1 MLKIRNNLKRSV
13 LGAVVCATM
22 TMAVGSAQAANT
34 PFQQDVS
41 AAIDRAIEFL
51 ANQGVY
57 NNPSS
62 EGNFGA
68 NGLAMQALLEKRASG
83 DLSSPPQGY
92 VGATPTDQGRLRTAA
107 AFILDRA
114 NETSFYAYVDGQ
126 WIFALS
132 GYALTSG
139 PDKSALGAG
148 IAGNA
153 DYETIKQA
161 MDRMVDRTLA
171 NQRKASNGYP
181 NPANQGYWCYTNAGC
196 EDSSTTQFAAAGL
209 HAAKTFYTSAKSGD
223 GGPFADAARA
233 ALIDAALARTKTAYA
248 LNGGTGSDNPNCAAV
263 TPTERG
269 HGYSSPAEGYKPSL
283 QQTASGIYIQ
293 LFGGSDV
300 NTPAVQNYME
310 WVRNHYRW
318 QDLDNLGNFWPSESW
333 GYYLWSSFKAMELIR
348 QSGVVTA
355 VGNLGPDSFGKL
367 AGVAG
372 CAVRQQNKVPAS
384 YARVPSFGAGAVG
397 YYAAELAG
405 QYFDYAHQIISAQRY
420 DGSLPINGN
429 DGKFNVSVPG
439 APSPTS
445 GWQGGADAAHQSYL
459 LLVLQ
464 RSVGNVI
471 QKCDV
476 DGDGDVDTADLQAIR
491 LKIGTVP
498 AANDP
503 RDANGDGKINI
514 ADVRS
519 CSQVC
524 TKASCAP

>member
-1 MLKIRNNLKRSV
+1 MLKIRNDMKKSV
-13 LGAVVCATM
+13 LGAIACAAM
-22 TMAVGSAQAANT
+22 TLATGSAQAANT

-41 AAIDRAIEFL
+41 AAIDRGIEFL

-62 EGNFGA
+62 EGNQGA

-83 DLSSPPQGY
+83 VPTDPPQGY
-92 VGATPTDQGRLRTAA
+92 VGASALDQGRLRTAA
-107 AFILDRA
+107 AFILDRV
-114 NETSFYAYVDGQ
+114 NETGFFAYVDGQ
-126 WIFALS
+126 WMFALS
-132 GYALTSG
+132 GYALTNG
-139 PDKSALGAG
+139 PDKGVLAP
-148 IAGNA
+148 GNA
-153 DYETIKQA
+153 DYQTIKQA
-161 MDRMVDRTLA
+161 MDTMVDRTLF
-171 NQRKASNGYP
+171 NQRKATNGYP

-209 HAAKTFYTSAKSGD
+209 HAAKTFYTSNKSGD

-233 ALIDAALARTKTAYA
+233 ALIDAALARTMTAYA
-248 LNGGTGSDNPNCAAV
+248 LNGANTGSDNVNCSVVSA
-263 TPTERG
+263 TERG
-269 HGYSSPAEGYKPSL
+269 HGYNAPSSGYKPSL

-293 LFGGSDV
+293 LFGGSNV

-318 QDLDNLGNFWPSESW
+318 QDLDNLGNSWASISW

-348 QSGVVTA
+348 QTGVA
-355 VGNLGPDSFGKL
+355 PLVGNLGPDSFGKL

-372 CAVRQQNKVPAS
+372 CNVRQQNKVPAS
-384 YARVPSFGAGAVG
+384 YARVANFGAGPVG
-397 YYAAELAG
+397 YYSAEVAG
-405 QYFDYAHQIISAQRY
+405 QYFDYAHQIISTQCY
-420 DGSLPINGN
+420 DGSLPIGGN
-429 DGKFNVSVPG
+429 DGKFGCAVAG

-445 GWQGGADAAHQSYL
+445 GWQGGTDAAHQSYL

-476 DGDGDVDTADLQAIR
+476 DGDGDVDTADLNAIR
-491 LKIGTVP
+491 LRIGQLP
-498 AANDP
+498 EASDP

-514 ADVRS
+514 ADVRA
-519 CSQVC
+519 CSQRC
-524 TKASCAP
+524 TKANCAP